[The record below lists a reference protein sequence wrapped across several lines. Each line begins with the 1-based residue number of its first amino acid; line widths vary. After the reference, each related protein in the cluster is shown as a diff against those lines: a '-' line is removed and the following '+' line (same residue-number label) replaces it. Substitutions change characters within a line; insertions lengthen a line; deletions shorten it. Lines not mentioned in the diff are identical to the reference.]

1 MVAEQAR
8 QDQLS
13 NDLANS
19 STPGYKPD
27 ESAQHSFGELLLANT
42 QTGHSVGTMSSGVQL
57 GASSTD
63 LTQAPILDTGQ
74 PLDFAITGSGFFAV
88 QTAQGVQYTRNGQ
101 FTSSAAGQL
110 VDGSG
115 NRVLDQ
121 HGAPIRVGADG
132 KVAASVLGVVNLT
145 GATKQGDNLFSG
157 KPAGASTA
165 SVRQGALEQSGV
177 DAAKVMVDMISSMR
191 AFQSGQQAIQSID
204 STLQEAATRVGSTTG
219 T

>member
-42 QTGHSVGTMSSGVQL
+42 QTGQSIGTMSSGVQL
-57 GASSTD
+57 GGSSTD

-74 PLDFAITGSGFFAV
+74 PLDFAITGSGYFAV

-115 NRVLDQ
+115 NRVLDP
-121 HGAPIRVGADG
+121 HGAPIKVGADG
-132 KVAASVLGVVNLT
+132 KVAASALGVVNLT
-145 GATKQGDNLFSG
+145 GATKQGDNLFTG
-157 KPAGASTA
+157 KVAGASTA

-219 T
+219 S